1 MKCFCPGVMHG
12 SHLVQGVLHL
22 CTYIAFHVQYVL
34 LFLAD
39 VVLALP
45 PAVLFQTRFAIAAA
59 VECVMT
65 LLVCCIIVSSCCLL
79 YALPI
84 LYTNWHL
91 CEHMI
96 WDDVKGLHVPCV
108 VYAHCF
114 VDYRVL

>member
-1 MKCFCPGVMHG
+1 MHR
-12 SHLVQGVLHL
+12 SHSVQGVFHL
-22 CTYIAFHVQYVL
+22 CTYTAFHVQYVQ

-39 VVLALP
+39 LVLAWPL
-45 PAVLFQTRFAIAAA
+45 AVLFQARFAIDAFDSFAL
-59 VECVMT
+59 C
-65 LLVCCIIVSSCCLL
+65 LVCCTIFSSCCLL

-96 WDDVKGLHVPCV
+96 WDDVKGLHVPCI

-114 VDYRVL
+114 VDSRVL

>member
-1 MKCFCPGVMHG
+1 MHG

-59 VECVMT
+59 VESLALCHDT
-65 LLVCCIIVSSCCLL
+65 PCLL
-79 YALPI
+79 YNRFLLLPAI
-84 LYTNWHL
+84 CPAHL
-91 CEHMI
+91 VHKLAPM
-96 WDDVKGLHVPCV
+96 
-108 VYAHCF
+108 
-114 VDYRVL
+114 

>member
-1 MKCFCPGVMHG
+1 MHG

-22 CTYIAFHVQYVL
+22 CIYIAFYVQHVL

-39 VVLALP
+39 MVLAWP

-59 VECVMT
+59 VDPFALC
-65 LLVCCIIVSSCCLL
+65 LACCTIFSFCCLL

-84 LYTNWHL
+84 LYSNWHL
-91 CEHMI
+91 CEHMM
-96 WDDVKGLHVPCV
+96 WDDVKSLYVPCV

-114 VDYRVL
+114 VDSHVQ